1 MLRKNE
7 SGMFT
12 VEAAILVPFLLILT
26 FSAMLLVIYF
36 YDRAM
41 VVQDVNAVF
50 ADIRAGHNEST
61 PSEHPYILLGDMEM
75 EVQRKGGKLTVRLG
89 GNWVNPVFGNKKRR
103 IEYEKTEWMTDPTEI
118 MRTVRDLTEKAEVI
132 NDTDKNDP

>member
-61 PSEHPYILLGDMEM
+61 PS
-75 EVQRKGGKLTVRLG
+75 
-89 GNWVNPVFGNKKRR
+89 
-103 IEYEKTEWMTDPTEI
+103 
-118 MRTVRDLTEKAEVI
+118 
-132 NDTDKNDP
+132 